1 MLQQVRGNTSETNRK
16 IDYISKEIRDIKEAN
31 GNLRTEKNN
40 NNPNLTELEM
50 RGKMIS
56 DTEGSLVEIIQSEQ
70 WREIERK
77 INRASGT
84 SRITAEV

>member
-16 IDYISKEIRDIKEAN
+16 IDYISKEIRDIKEPT

-50 RGKMIS
+50 RGK
-56 DTEGSLVEIIQSEQ
+56 
-70 WREIERK
+70 
-77 INRASGT
+77 
-84 SRITAEV
+84 